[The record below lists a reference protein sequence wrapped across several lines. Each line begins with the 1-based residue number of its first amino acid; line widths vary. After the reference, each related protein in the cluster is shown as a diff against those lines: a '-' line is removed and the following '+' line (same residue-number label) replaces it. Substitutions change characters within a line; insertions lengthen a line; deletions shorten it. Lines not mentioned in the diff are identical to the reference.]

1 MLTKEDSIQNKIFTK
16 PYNFMLTVSI
26 LSYTGHYMLMAT
38 MPLYAKELGGS
49 NVTAGMMVTAFTISA
64 LLFRPIFG
72 SFIDCKGRKFVI
84 VTGAIIFVLVSVL
97 YNIASSIFIL
107 IILRVINGIGFSAH
121 TSAAGTIASDLTPK
135 SRLAEGIGYYGIS
148 IIIGTAIGPSLG
160 LYLSTHSGYKFM
172 FLCVFIIWVM
182 GLHFS
187 FFISYEKKTRKAQDS
202 VNSAAV
208 TNNITIEN
216 KKVKNSFFEKTS
228 LLPSCVMF
236 FVSLTFG
243 SVIAFLPSYGIVRGI
258 ENIGTFFIIYSIAVL
273 ISRLTTGKLADKH
286 GFMIVLVP
294 SLAALF
300 LSMLILA
307 FANTLTVVLIAAVF
321 FGIGFGTSYPLTNAI
336 VIKLCPEKRRGAATS
351 TLLAA
356 MDIGIGSGAL
366 VWGAILEVAGF
377 TTVYLASSAC
387 VVLSILVYIFFVHK
401 KLEK

>member
-1 MLTKEDSIQNKIFTK
+1 MLEKEDSIQNKIFTK
-16 PYNFMLTVSI
+16 PYNLMLLVSI

-49 NVTAGMMVTAFTISA
+49 NVIAGMMVTAFTISA

-72 SFIDCKGRKFVI
+72 SLIDSRGRKFALVI
-84 VTGAIIFVLVSVL
+84 GAIIFVTVSVF
-97 YNIASSIFIL
+97 YNLASTVFIL
-107 IILRVINGIGFSAH
+107 IMLRVMNGIGFSAH

-160 LYLSTHSGYKFM
+160 LYLSIHSGYKFM
-172 FLCVFIIWVM
+172 FLWVSIIWVM
-182 GLHFS
+182 GLLFS
-187 FFISYEKKTRKAQDS
+187 LFINYEKKNRKAQYS
-202 VNSAAV
+202 VTSTTV
-208 TNNITIEN
+208 TRNIPTEN
-216 KKVKNSFFEKTS
+216 KKVRNSFFEKTS
-228 LLPSCVMF
+228 LLPSLVMF

-258 ENIGTFFIIYSIAVL
+258 ENIGTFFIVYSIAVL

-294 SLAALF
+294 SLASLF
-300 LSMLILA
+300 LSMVILA
-307 FANTLTVVLIAAVF
+307 FAHTLTVVLISAVF
-321 FGIGFGTSYPLTNAI
+321 FGIGFGTAYPLINAI
-336 VIKLCPEKRRGAATS
+336 VIKLCSEKRRGAATS
-351 TLLAA
+351 TILAA
-356 MDIGIGSGAL
+356 MDIGIGLGAFL
-366 VWGAILEVAGF
+366 WGVLLEVTGF

-387 VVLSILVYIFFVHK
+387 AVLSILVYIFFVHK